1 MNEILFF
8 KTFSLVGG
16 MLVITSVGA
25 RINKAYETT
34 QEAVLTI
41 GGTFLTLFIVY
52 SLRDDFPTN
61 LLALAAFSF
70 CIGWSIGPTIT
81 MFGESFKFRK
91 YRQKIGL
98 KSKVIEKKK
107 SFWGGDENKKTVF
120 FYLDSPEKLFE
131 SDSPEMV
138 EVRKTFKKD
147 VLAND
152 KDPYSQK
159 WQNNIFFAMVATTLS
174 VFMTAAIVYF
184 SDTDFGFM
192 GSFLFFALIGL
203 IIVRLLKAWVIKD
216 SSFSMIQTGAGIV
229 IFTLYLIYD
238 FNRLEKAMAKGD
250 ESWGTAVDLA
260 VNIYLDI
267 VNLFLLIL
275 EALSESNKPIIKELK
290 LYNSQ

>member
-16 MLVITSVGA
+16 MLLITSIGA

-34 QEAVLTI
+34 FEAVLTI
-41 GGTFLTLFIVY
+41 GGTFLSLFVVY
-52 SLRDDFPTN
+52 SLRDNFPTN
-61 LLALAAFSF
+61 LFALSTFSF
-70 CIGWSIGPTIT
+70 CIGWSMGPTIT
-81 MFGESFKFRK
+81 MFGERFKFRK
-91 YRQKIGL
+91 YQKKIGL

-107 SFWGGDENKKTVF
+107 SFWGGNENKKTVF
-120 FYLDSPEKLFE
+120 YYQDSPEKVFE
-131 SDSPEMV
+131 YDSPEMV
-138 EVRKTFKKD
+138 EVRNKFKKE
-147 VLAND
+147 VLAQD
-152 KDPYSQK
+152 SDPYSQK

-184 SDTDFGFM
+184 SETDFGFM
-192 GSFLFFALIGL
+192 GSFLFFALLGL

-216 SSFSMIQTGAGIV
+216 SSFSMIQTAAGII

-238 FNRLEKAMAKGD
+238 FNRLEKAMERGD

-275 EALSESNKPIIKELK
+275 EALSESN
-290 LYNSQ
+290 

>member
-16 MLVITSVGA
+16 MLLITSIGA

-34 QEAVLTI
+34 FEAVLTI
-41 GGTFLTLFIVY
+41 VGTFLTLFIVY
-52 SLRDDFPTN
+52 SLREDFPTN
-61 LLALAAFSF
+61 LMALSAFSF
-70 CIGWSIGPTIT
+70 CIGWSMGPTIT
-81 MFGESFKFRK
+81 MFGERFKFRK
-91 YRQKIGL
+91 YQKKIGL
-98 KSKVIEKKK
+98 KSKVLEEKK
-107 SFWGGDENKKTVF
+107 SFWGSNENKKTV
-120 FYLDSPEKLFE
+120 YYYKDSPEKVFE
-131 SDSPEMV
+131 YDSSAMV
-138 EVRKTFKKD
+138 GIRDRFKKEILTQD
-147 VLAND
+147 S
-152 KDPYSQK
+152 DPYSQK

-192 GSFLFFALIGL
+192 GSFLFFALLGL

-250 ESWGTAVDLA
+250 ESWSTAVDLA

-267 VNLFLLIL
+267 INLFLLIL
-275 EALSESNKPIIKELK
+275 EALAEN
-290 LYNSQ
+290 N

>member
-16 MLVITSVGA
+16 MLLITSIGA

-34 QEAVLTI
+34 FEAVLTI
-41 GGTFLTLFIVY
+41 GGTFLSLFVVY
-52 SLRDDFPTN
+52 SLRDNFPTN
-61 LLALAAFSF
+61 LFALSAFSF
-70 CIGWSIGPTIT
+70 CIGWSMGPTIT
-81 MFGESFKFRK
+81 MFGERFKFRK
-91 YRQKIGL
+91 YQKKIGL
-98 KSKVIEKKK
+98 NSKVVEKKK
-107 SFWGGDENKKTVF
+107 SFWGDNENKKTVF
-120 FYLDSPEKLFE
+120 YYKNSPEKVFE
-131 SDSPEMV
+131 YDSSEMV
-138 EVRKTFKKD
+138 EVRNKFKKE
-147 VLAND
+147 VLAQDN
-152 KDPYSQK
+152 DPYSQK

-184 SDTDFGFM
+184 SETDFGFM
-192 GSFLFFALIGL
+192 GSFLFFALLGL

-216 SSFSMIQTGAGIV
+216 SSFSMIQTSAGII

-238 FNRLEKAMAKGD
+238 FNRLEKAMEQGD

-275 EALSESNKPIIKELK
+275 EALSESN
-290 LYNSQ
+290 

>member
-16 MLVITSVGA
+16 MLLITSIGA

-34 QEAVLTI
+34 MEAILTI

-52 SLRDDFPTN
+52 SLRHDFPTN
-61 LLALAAFSF
+61 LLSLTAFSL
-70 CIGWSIGPTIT
+70 CIGWSMGPTIT
-81 MFGESFKFRK
+81 MFGERFKFRK
-91 YRQKIGL
+91 YSQKIGL
-98 KSKVIEKKK
+98 KSKVVEKKK
-107 SFWGGDENKKTVF
+107 SFWGGNENKKTVF
-120 FYLDSPEKLFE
+120 YYKDSPKKVFE
-131 SDSPEMV
+131 YDSSEMV
-138 EVRKTFKKD
+138 GVRDRFKKEILSQD
-147 VLAND
+147 S
-152 KDPYSQK
+152 DPYSQK

-184 SDTDFGFM
+184 SDTDFGFL
-192 GSFLFFALIGL
+192 GSFLFFALLGL

-216 SSFSMIQTGAGIV
+216 SSFSMIQTGVGIV

-238 FNRLEKAMAKGD
+238 FNRLEKAMARGD

-267 VNLFLLIL
+267 VNLFLYIL
-275 EALSESNKPIIKELK
+275 EALSEN
-290 LYNSQ
+290 N

>member
-16 MLVITSVGA
+16 MLLITSIGA

-34 QEAVLTI
+34 FEAVLTI
-41 GGTFLTLFIVY
+41 GGTFLSLFAVY
-52 SLRDDFPTN
+52 SLRDNFPIN
-61 LLALAAFSF
+61 LLALSAFSF
-70 CIGWSIGPTIT
+70 CIGWSMGPTIT
-81 MFGESFKFRK
+81 MFGERFKFRK
-91 YRQKIGL
+91 YQKKIGL

-107 SFWGGDENKKTVF
+107 SFWGGNENKKTVF
-120 FYLDSPEKLFE
+120 YYQDSPEKVFE
-131 SDSPEMV
+131 YDSSEMI
-138 EVRKTFKKD
+138 EVRNKFKKE
-147 VLAND
+147 VLAQDN
-152 KDPYSQK
+152 DPYSQK

-184 SDTDFGFM
+184 SETDFGFM
-192 GSFLFFALIGL
+192 GSFLFFALLGL

-216 SSFSMIQTGAGIV
+216 SSFSMIQTGAGII

-238 FNRLEKAMAKGD
+238 FNRLEKAMGQGD

-275 EALSESNKPIIKELK
+275 EALSESN
-290 LYNSQ
+290 